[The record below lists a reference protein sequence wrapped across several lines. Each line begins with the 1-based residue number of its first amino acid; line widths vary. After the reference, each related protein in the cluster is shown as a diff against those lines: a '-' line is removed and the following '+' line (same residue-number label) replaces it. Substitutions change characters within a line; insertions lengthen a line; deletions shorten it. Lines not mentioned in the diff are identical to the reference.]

1 MKKPVLIIILVLMIS
16 GAAGAFYLWQNLQ
29 RDPAQAARAFLSQ
42 LEAEDFSV
50 IDSYFSAAPHP
61 RSEEMRQAFAR
72 FGQAFGLTGM
82 SVPDLTVLSKDS
94 TAAVFNF
101 TMRYE
106 SRYFE
111 PLEVETTLRL
121 QRESIFA
128 DWQVEWENNLP
139 LPNYGIEAD
148 YARVRQ
154 APRRGQILDR
164 NGQVLAGEGSLVTVG
179 VQPDRITDPDALLEA
194 LHSELGLSP
203 EYVRRQYEA
212 PGVQGHWFVPLI
224 SLREEEYR
232 RVDPLL
238 RPIPGIFFRRVE
250 ARAYP
255 EGAPMGQITG
265 YLGEVTANMLDSYP
279 EREYISGELVGR
291 AGLELSQDD
300 LLRGRPGYR
309 FYVEVD
315 GERTLL
321 AEKEAVQGQDVAI
334 TLDSRMQQL
343 AFEVL
348 ADRRGAIVVL
358 DAQTGEILTL
368 ASSPSYDANE
378 FVGGISAARWQ
389 ELSTDESLPM
399 FNRALQGL
407 YAPGS
412 VFKVVTVAAALDRGL
427 YDAGSTFVD
436 TGELLVQGN
445 IVRNFQRQVFG
456 EHSLHQA
463 VADSINTTVAQVGLD
478 LGADALEAY
487 FKSFGL
493 DQSYALG
500 LPMVGGQIGSP
511 GRSQVAL
518 AWSAIGQDQVL
529 VTPLHVAQ
537 IFSVFAN
544 MGQLPPIQLVVQ
556 TEQPESSSVLKTETV
571 VQMNSMLQDVVLKG
585 TGTALRNSGVNVFG
599 KTGTAEAAG
608 KVHAWFG
615 GHTEL
620 PSGQKLAFVI
630 LIEEGGVGGQT
641 AAPLMGEYLNR
652 LLQ

>member
-1 MKKPVLIIILVLMIS
+1 
-16 GAAGAFYLWQNLQ
+16 
-29 RDPAQAARAFLSQ
+29 
-42 LEAEDFSV
+42 
-50 IDSYFSAAPHP
+50 
-61 RSEEMRQAFAR
+61 
-72 FGQAFGLTGM
+72 
-82 SVPDLTVLSKDS
+82 
-94 TAAVFNF
+94 
-101 TMRYE
+101 
-106 SRYFE
+106 
-111 PLEVETTLRL
+111 
-121 QRESIFA
+121 
-128 DWQVEWENNLP
+128 
-139 LPNYGIEAD
+139 
-148 YARVRQ
+148 
-154 APRRGQILDR
+154 
-164 NGQVLAGEGSLVTVG
+164 
-179 VQPDRITDPDALLEA
+179 
-194 LHSELGLSP
+194 
-203 EYVRRQYEA
+203 
-212 PGVQGHWFVPLI
+212 
-224 SLREEEYR
+224 
-232 RVDPLL
+232 
-238 RPIPGIFFRRVE
+238 
-250 ARAYP
+250 
-255 EGAPMGQITG
+255 MGQITG

-585 TGTALRNSGVNVFG
+585 TGTALRNSGVNVLA
-599 KTGTAEAAG
+599 KQEPRIRRQSARLVRRPHRTAQRTEAG
-608 KVHAWFG
+608 FCDSDRRG
-615 GHTEL
+615 G
-620 PSGQKLAFVI
+620 LADKRR
-630 LIEEGGVGGQT
+630 
-641 AAPLMGEYLNR
+641 PLMGNTSTVYCSSAI
-652 LLQ
+652 